1 MRGDYHSECVV
12 ITTVKRDDLR
22 SKYVMIY
29 LEKVMKRFISVF
41 LAAIMAAACLLSFS
55 GCQEGKTDETAA
67 AERIITSHRTE
78 MTKPAMARRP
88 LLLPRWIERAKLYAI

>member
-12 ITTVKRDDLR
+12 INTVKRDDLR

-29 LEKVMKRFISVF
+29 LKKPRKEAKLTKLPLQNV
-41 LAAIMAAACLLSFS
+41 SF
-55 GCQEGKTDETAA
+55 
-67 AERIITSHRTE
+67 TSHRTE